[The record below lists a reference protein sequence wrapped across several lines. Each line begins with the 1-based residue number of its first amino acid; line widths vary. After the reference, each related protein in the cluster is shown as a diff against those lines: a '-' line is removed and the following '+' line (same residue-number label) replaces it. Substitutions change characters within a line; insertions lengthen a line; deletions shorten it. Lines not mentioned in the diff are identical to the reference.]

1 MMENQNIIS
10 FKSLIK
16 PCELK
21 NKLPLSDDINN
32 HIISSRKTVEDIIN
46 KKINKKLIVVGPCS
60 VHNVEEALAYGIKLK
75 KISDQ
80 LKDKFFIVMR
90 VYFEKTKNYWM
101 ERLNK

>member
-46 KKINKKLIVVGPCS
+46 KKLIKS
-60 VHNVEEALAYGIKLK
+60 
-75 KISDQ
+75 
-80 LKDKFFIVMR
+80 
-90 VYFEKTKNYWM
+90 
-101 ERLNK
+101 